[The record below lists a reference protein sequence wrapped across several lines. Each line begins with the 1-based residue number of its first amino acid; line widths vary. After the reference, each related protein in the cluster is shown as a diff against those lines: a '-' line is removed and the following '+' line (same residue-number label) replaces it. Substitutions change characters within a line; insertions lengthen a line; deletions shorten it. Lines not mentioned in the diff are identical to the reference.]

1 MRKSVFMAMAA
12 GLLSLVGCVKSECAD
27 CERDNQEL
35 LEIPFSISCCRYDL
49 KTANPSYEDESGI
62 HWIDV
67 FVSVDGGDYCRH
79 RVIPGEASSI
89 VVKKGASYKL
99 GAVANALSDQWDCDK
114 LVSESGSRTIFNSTL
129 YTLSENRLDSFVM
142 MVDEFITSKGEGVN
156 FELKR
161 RVNKC
166 TVRSIKNM
174 WGDPARFEIKEIY
187 LGKVL
192 ESWSNDAS
200 VEKVYYNYN
209 GYEPSPVD
217 ELVYAP
223 VNAVVDYGDS
233 IELNEALYYLP
244 LPGSFNYL
252 VVNAIADGV
261 PMCYSFALPHSL
273 EYNKHYS
280 YDLIIT
286 HAGDEGMVP
295 DSIGSMLVRELS
307 GNFEIVQWDETSES
321 RGF

>member
-27 CERDNQEL
+27 CERDDQEL
-35 LEIPFSISCCRYDL
+35 SEIPFTISCCGYDL
-49 KTANPSYEDESGI
+49 KTSNPSYEDESRI
-62 HWIDV
+62 HWVDV
-67 FVSVDGGDYCRH
+67 FVSVDGGDFCRH
-79 RVIPGEASSI
+79 RVMPGETSSI
-89 VVKKGASYKL
+89 VVKKGASYLL
-99 GAVANALSDQWDCDK
+99 GAVANASSDGWDYNK
-114 LVSESGSRTIFNSTL
+114 LVSQFNGKTTFNSTL
-129 YTLSENRLDSFVM
+129 YSLSENRLDSFVM

-261 PMCYSFALPHSL
+261 LMCYSFALPNSL

-286 HAGDEGMVP
+286 HAGDEDMVP